1 MKKHKPA
8 HSKTLAILLAV
19 SLLTGILLPS
29 ILSEDKAL
37 AVSQNTTVFATKDK
51 FVDATGGYTNWPAG
65 GRSYLYTGNQV
76 SPYGLEQSVFS
87 FDLSSIP
94 GPITSAVLRLYPYHE
109 AGTCN
114 VDVYGS
120 NSDLWSVSDATVPT
134 KDVTILTNQTT
145 TAGGESEFASYPNN
159 FNVTAFVEGQRT
171 GDHVATLVL
180 SPTDTASINEF
191 SVLSSEDP
199 NAAYRPQL
207 VITYTAPSASLT
219 SGALTESNINGAS
232 VNLAL
237 DATTFTD
244 NILSAS
250 NFAVTGAPFTIS
262 GVSYTDSSHCALTL
276 AYGGAD
282 FDSSKAFGIT
292 VAGSEVSV
300 GTGITTT
307 NTLPVAANND
317 AESLA
322 LSGSGTEGSENNAFI
337 IVTISGGQF
346 AAAITPAN
354 WTVSN
359 LPDGVAKGAVTRV
372 DNTHVRIALSGN
384 AASDYD
390 TNITNI
396 TVSCTSAEYID
407 NTGGGSISANTG
419 FTLIGVNDA
428 ESISISDDGSIL
440 EEAENGEVITA
451 TLSGGQ
457 YADTLTPANWT
468 VSNLP
473 AGVTVG
479 SVTRV
484 DDTHAAI
491 TLSGNSTIYYT
502 TNITNVTVS
511 CTAAEYKDSTGNGI
525 LTDNSGVT
533 LTAVIRKDVILTSS
547 PALTEDNINGAI
559 VNLAL
564 VGVTFV
570 GITPAKAN
578 YTVVGAPFTVS
589 GVNNIDSTHVVLT
602 LAYTGA
608 DFDQDQPFSI
618 AVAGAELSDSVGFT
632 SNAIGVAAVIDAESL
647 TISDDGV
654 ITEGAENGEVITA
667 TLSGGLF
674 ADTITSEN
682 WTVTGLPS
690 GVSKS
695 AVTRVDDHHVSI
707 ALSGNASVDYDS
719 DIMNVWVSCAV
730 DEYVDHTGDGSLTV
744 GIGVVLTAIKD
755 AEILSVSDDGSIAEG
770 AENGEVI
777 TAEISGGQLAAG
789 ITPSNWTVSN
799 LPEGVSK
806 GAVTRVDDHHV
817 SITLSGNSTKDYD
830 SDITNVTVSCTASE
844 YSDNTGGGTLSANSG
859 ITITAVVDAES
870 ISISD
875 DGLITEGAEDGE
887 ILAVTLTGGQF
898 AASLSSANWTVSNLP
913 AGVAKGTVTR
923 IDDTHV
929 QIALSGNSS
938 VDYDSDITD
947 VTVAC
952 TDSEYLDSTGDGTLT
967 DNSGITLT
975 ATSDPESI
983 VISDDGNI
991 AEGAENSEIITVTLS
1006 GGHFAGTVIPSN
1018 WTVSG
1023 LPDSVTKGAVTR
1035 VDNTHVTI
1043 ALSGNASTDYDID
1056 ITNVSVTCEPAE
1068 YADSNGGSG
1077 ITGTGVTL
1085 RAVNDA
1091 EAMLISDDGLITE
1104 GHEDGEVITATISG
1118 GEFADTLTSANWTL
1132 SNLPAGVVIGTV
1144 TRVDDHTV
1152 TISLSGNSTVDY
1164 DTDITDI
1171 SITCTADEYS
1181 DNTGNGALSATGIT
1195 LTAIVEPEV
1204 ILTAPVMPDES
1215 NINGATLNLRLKG
1228 MTFADGTLDAASFTA
1243 SAPFSVSNVLYIDS
1257 THCTV
1262 TISYS
1267 GADFDSTLPLD
1278 ITIAGSELSTG
1289 LETKSNPIDVA
1300 ATDDAE
1306 SITIQS
1312 DGNITEGAEN
1322 GEIITAILTGGT
1334 FAGTLTPANWTLSGL
1349 PDGVTAGSV
1358 TRVDATHVS
1367 IALSGNA
1374 RWDYDTNM
1382 DISVTCTADEYRDST
1397 GGGSLTG
1404 AGVTLTCV
1412 NDAESISMHDD
1423 GNITEGAENGEI
1435 ITVTLTGGQFA
1446 ASLTPAS
1453 WTVSNLPAG
1462 IAAGSITRVDD
1473 HTVTIALSGSTTAD
1487 YDTDITNV
1495 SVTCAA
1501 DQYASGLDVL
1511 AASTGVVLKSV
1522 IETTPTPTAT
1532 PIPSATPNP
1541 TAAPTATPVPTAAP
1555 AATATPIPTRT
1566 PTATPVPTRSPTATS
1581 TPAPTRTPVPTATV
1595 APDATTA
1602 PSDTATDETTASTSA
1617 PTASDA
1623 SNPAT
1628 EETRAPGPSQAT
1640 LDQGDKA
1647 GSLDRPGTSANSS
1660 LWIWILIAVLF
1671 VAAVIIIVWFVRRGQ
1686 KGKSRH
1692 TR

>member
-1 MKKHKPA
+1 M
-8 HSKTLAILLAV
+8 
-19 SLLTGILLPS
+19 
-29 ILSEDKAL
+29 
-37 AVSQNTTVFATKDK
+37 
-51 FVDATGGYTNWPAG
+51 
-65 GRSYLYTGNQV
+65 
-76 SPYGLEQSVFS
+76 
-87 FDLSSIP
+87 
-94 GPITSAVLRLYPYHE
+94 
-109 AGTCN
+109 TC
-114 VDVYGS
+114 
-120 NSDLWSVSDATVPT
+120 T
-134 KDVTILTNQTT
+134 
-145 TAGGESEFASYPNN
+145 
-159 FNVTAFVEGQRT
+159 
-171 GDHVATLVL
+171 
-180 SPTDTASINEF
+180 
-191 SVLSSEDP
+191 
-199 NAAYRPQL
+199 
-207 VITYTAPSASLT
+207 
-219 SGALTESNINGAS
+219 
-232 VNLAL
+232 
-237 DATTFTD
+237 
-244 NILSAS
+244 
-250 NFAVTGAPFTIS
+250 
-262 GVSYTDSSHCALTL
+262 
-276 AYGGAD
+276 
-282 FDSSKAFGIT
+282 
-292 VAGSEVSV
+292 
-300 GTGITTT
+300 
-307 NTLPVAANND
+307 
-317 AESLA
+317 
-322 LSGSGTEGSENNAFI
+322 
-337 IVTISGGQF
+337 
-346 AAAITPAN
+346 
-354 WTVSN
+354 
-359 LPDGVAKGAVTRV
+359 
-372 DNTHVRIALSGN
+372 
-384 AASDYD
+384 
-390 TNITNI
+390 
-396 TVSCTSAEYID
+396 
-407 NTGGGSISANTG
+407 
-419 FTLIGVNDA
+419 
-428 ESISISDDGSIL
+428 
-440 EEAENGEVITA
+440 
-451 TLSGGQ
+451 
-457 YADTLTPANWT
+457 
-468 VSNLP
+468 
-473 AGVTVG
+473 
-479 SVTRV
+479 
-484 DDTHAAI
+484 
-491 TLSGNSTIYYT
+491 
-502 TNITNVTVS
+502 
-511 CTAAEYKDSTGNGI
+511 
-525 LTDNSGVT
+525 
-533 LTAVIRKDVILTSS
+533 
-547 PALTEDNINGAI
+547 
-559 VNLAL
+559 
-564 VGVTFV
+564 
-570 GITPAKAN
+570 
-578 YTVVGAPFTVS
+578 
-589 GVNNIDSTHVVLT
+589 
-602 LAYTGA
+602 
-608 DFDQDQPFSI
+608 
-618 AVAGAELSDSVGFT
+618 
-632 SNAIGVAAVIDAESL
+632 
-647 TISDDGV
+647 
-654 ITEGAENGEVITA
+654 
-667 TLSGGLF
+667 
-674 ADTITSEN
+674 
-682 WTVTGLPS
+682 
-690 GVSKS
+690 
-695 AVTRVDDHHVSI
+695 
-707 ALSGNASVDYDS
+707 
-719 DIMNVWVSCAV
+719 V
-730 DEYVDHTGDGSLTV
+730 DEYVDHTGDGSLSAGT
-744 GIGVVLTAIKD
+744 GVLLTAVND
-755 AEILSVSDDGSIAEG
+755 AETLSLSDDGAIAEG

-806 GAVTRVDDHHV
+806 GTVTRVDDQHV

-844 YSDNTGGGTLSANSG
+844 YSDSTGGGIISDNSG
-859 ITITAVVDAES
+859 ITLTAVNDPES

-898 AASLSSANWTVSNLP
+898 AASLSSVNWTVSNLP

-952 TDSEYLDSTGDGTLT
+952 TDSEYLDSTGDESLIV
-967 DNSGITLT
+967 NSGITLT
-975 ATSDPESI
+975 AINDSESI

-991 AEGAENSEIITVTLS
+991 AEGAENGEIITVTLS

-1023 LPDSVTKGAVTR
+1023 LPDGVTKGAVTR

-1091 EAMLISDDGLITE
+1091 EALLISDDGLITE

-1118 GEFADTLTSANWTL
+1118 GQFADTLTSANWTL

-1195 LTAIVEPEV
+1195 LAAIVEPEV
-1204 ILTAPVMPDES
+1204 ILAAPVIPDES

-1228 MTFADGTLDAASFTA
+1228 MTFADGTLDAANFTA
-1243 SAPFSVSNVLYIDS
+1243 SAPFSVSNVLYVDS

-1267 GADFDSTLPLD
+1267 GADFDSTRPLD
-1278 ITIAGSELSTG
+1278 IMIAGSELSTG

-1306 SITIQS
+1306 SITVQS

-1334 FAGTLTPANWTLSGL
+1334 FSGTLTPANWTLSGL
-1349 PDGVTAGSV
+1349 PDGVTVGSV
-1358 TRVDATHVS
+1358 TRVDATRVT

-1374 RWDYDTNM
+1374 RWDYDTNV

-1397 GGGSLTG
+1397 GGGSLTA
-1404 AGVTLTCV
+1404 AGITLTAV

-1453 WTVSNLPAG
+1453 WTVSNLPSG
-1462 IAAGSITRVDD
+1462 VTPGSFTRIDD
-1473 HTVTIALSGSTTAD
+1473 HTVTITLSGSTAAD

-1532 PIPSATPNP
+1532 PTPIPSATPTP

-1566 PTATPVPTRSPTATS
+1566 PTATPVPTKSPAATL
-1581 TPAPTRTPVPTATV
+1581 APEPTKTPVPTAT
-1595 APDATTA
+1595 ATPGATTA
-1602 PSDTATDETTASTSA
+1602 PAETSTDETTVSTG
-1617 PTASDA
+1617 SDA

-1628 EETRAPGPSQAT
+1628 DQTETVGPSKAT

-1647 GSLDRPGTSANSS
+1647 GSLNRPSSDGS
-1660 LWIWILIAVLF
+1660 LWIWILIAVIA
-1671 VAAVIIIVWFVRRGQ
+1671 VSAGIVIIWFVRRGQ